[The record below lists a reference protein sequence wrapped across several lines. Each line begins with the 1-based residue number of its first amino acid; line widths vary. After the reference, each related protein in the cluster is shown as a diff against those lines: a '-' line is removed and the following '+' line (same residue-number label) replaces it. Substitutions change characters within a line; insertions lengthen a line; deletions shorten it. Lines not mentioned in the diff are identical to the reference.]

1 VWLIAF
7 RDLQMRR
14 RRFVVA
20 ILAVGL
26 VFGITLLLDGFN
38 QSLGN
43 EVRRTVAAFHAD
55 SWLVANGSSGP
66 FTSDH
71 LVAEDALASL
81 QRPNSSNTVGGLLT
95 LTTML
100 TKPGGEQINV
110 NVIGAS
116 EPVRLNAGRWPTA
129 DHELVAND
137 DLGIAIGKSVTL
149 SGERF
154 TVVGRTAHLR
164 YFVGTNAV
172 FMRLRDTQ
180 KVFVFGQRLVSAF
193 VVKGALPGPTPKGF
207 TTMTNAEVVA
217 SLRRPVKVAASTI
230 AYLDFLLWFVAAGII
245 GTILY
250 MTSLERLR
258 DFAALK
264 AIGARSSQ
272 VVIGIGAQALAL
284 SFASALVAWIVAKL
298 LTPVFPIIVEIPV
311 RSYPLTLAVAI
322 VVGLLGSIAGV
333 RRAIAIDPA
342 LAFGG

>member
-43 EVRRTVAAFHAD
+43 EVRRTVAAFNAD

-71 LVAEDALASL
+71 LVAQDAVPP
-81 QRPNSSNTVGGLLT
+81 RPGSSNNVSGLLT
-95 LTTML
+95 LTTTI
-100 TKPGGEQINV
+100 TKPSREQVEV
-110 NVIGAS
+110 NVIGVS
-116 EPVRLNAGRWPTA
+116 EPVRLSRGRWPATA
-129 DHELVAND
+129 HELVVND
-137 DLGIAIGKSVTL
+137 DLGIGIGKTVTL
-149 SGERF
+149 SDQPF
-154 TVVGRTAHLR
+154 TVVGQTAHLR

-193 VVKGALPGPTPKGF
+193 VVKGALGPTPKGF

-230 AYLDFLLWFVAAGII
+230 AYLDLLLWFVAAGII

-272 VVIGIGAQALAL
+272 VVIGIAAQALAL
-284 SFASALVAWIVAKL
+284 SFASAFVAWIVAKV
-298 LTPVFPIIVEIPV
+298 LTPVFPIIVEIPA

>member
-1 VWLIAF
+1 MWLISF

-14 RRFVVA
+14 RRFIVA

-38 QSLGN
+38 QSLSN
-43 EVRRTVAAFHAD
+43 EVRRTVAAFDAD
-55 SWLVANGSSGP
+55 AWLVANGSSGP

-71 LVAEDALASL
+71 LVAENAVASL
-81 QRPNSSNTVGGLLT
+81 TRSDSRSTVSGLLT
-95 LTTML
+95 LTTTI
-100 TKPGGEQINV
+100 TKPDGEQITV
-110 NVIGAS
+110 NVIGVA
-116 EPVRLNAGRWPTA
+116 EPVRLSAGRWPMSS
-129 DHELVAND
+129 HELVAND
-137 DLGIAIGKSVTL
+137 DLGVGMGKSVTL
-149 SGERF
+149 SGQKF

-164 YFVGTNAV
+164 YFVGTNTV
-172 FMRLRDTQ
+172 FLRLRDTQ
-180 KVFVFGQRLVSAF
+180 NVFVFGQRVVSAF
-193 VVKGALPGPTPKGF
+193 VVKGALAGPPPKGF
-207 TTMTNAEVVA
+207 TSMTNAEVIE

-230 AYLDFLLWFVAAGII
+230 AYLDILLWFVAAGII

-272 VVIGIGAQALAL
+272 VVFGIGAQALVL
-284 SFASALVAWIVAKL
+284 SFASAMVAWLVSRA
-298 LTPVFPIIVEIPV
+298 LTPVFPIIVEIPA
-311 RSYPLTLAVAI
+311 RSYPLTLAVAL

>member
-1 VWLIAF
+1 MWLIAF

-14 RRFVVA
+14 RRFIVA
-20 ILAVGL
+20 IFAVGL

-38 QSLGN
+38 QSLSN
-43 EVRRTVAAFHAD
+43 EVRRTIAAFDAE

-71 LVAEDALASL
+71 LVAQDAMASL
-81 QRPNSSNTVGGLLT
+81 ERPNSPATVSGLLT
-95 LTTML
+95 LTTTI
-100 TKPGGEQINV
+100 TKPSGEQVTV
-110 NVIGAS
+110 NVVGVS
-116 EPVRLNAGRWPTA
+116 EPVRLSAGRWPKSS
-129 DHELVAND
+129 HELVAND
-137 DLGIAIGKSVTL
+137 DLGVGIGKSVTL
-149 SGERF
+149 SGEKF
-154 TVVGRTAHLR
+154 TVVGQTAHLR

-180 KVFVFGQRLVSAF
+180 DVFVVGQRVVSAF
-193 VVKGALPGPTPKGF
+193 VVHGALTGQLPKGF
-207 TTMTNAEVVA
+207 TSMTNAQVIE

-230 AYLDFLLWFVAAGII
+230 AYLDILLWFVAAGII

-264 AIGARSSQ
+264 AIGARTSH
-272 VVIGIGAQALAL
+272 VVIGIGAQALTL
-284 SFASALVAWIVAKL
+284 SFASALVAWIVSKV
-298 LTPVFPIIVEIPV
+298 LTPIFPIIVEIPA
-311 RSYPLTLAVAI
+311 RSYPLTLAVAV